1 MASVSSPPRPPIG
14 LTILMI
20 VAVVIIGFL
29 AAQWIVGILL
39 GIVRLILILIGFYL
53 IAKVGLYLLRK
64 GK

>member
-1 MASVSSPPRPPIG
+1 
-14 LTILMI
+14 MI
-20 VAVVIIGFL
+20 VAVVVIGFL

-53 IAKVGLYLLRK
+53 IAKVGMYLLRK